1 MDAPAERVGA
11 SLLRRAYGRGMFS
24 RSAQMY
30 DAIYASI
37 RDYPRE
43 AAELDRLIQEHR
55 PGARTLLDVACGT
68 GAHLEHL
75 AGRYEVTGL
84 DLEPEMLAVARERLP
99 HVTFHEGDMADFDL
113 DRRFDA
119 VVCMFS
125 SIGYVQTEERLR
137 SALAAMARHLEPG
150 GVLVVEPWLAPDV
163 WQEGHVAAVHVDE
176 PELKIARMN
185 IAERRGDVSIVDF
198 HYLVATPEGV
208 EHFTELHELGLFTVE
223 QHLDAFRGAGLAVEH
238 DPEGPMGRGVYIAT
252 CPE

>member
-1 MDAPAERVGA
+1 
-11 SLLRRAYGRGMFS
+11 MFS
-24 RSAQMY
+24 RSARIY

-43 AAELDRLIQEHR
+43 AAELDRLIQSRR

-68 GAHLEHL
+68 AAHLEHL
-75 AGRYEVTGL
+75 GDRYDVAGL
-84 DLEPEMLAVARERLP
+84 DLDPEMLAVARERLP
-99 HVTFHEGDMADFDL
+99 AARFYEADMVDFDL
-113 DRRFDA
+113 GRRFDA

-125 SIGYVQTEERLR
+125 SIGYAGTEERLR

-163 WQEGHVAAVHVDE
+163 WQDGHVAAVHVDE

-185 IAERRGDVSIVDF
+185 VARRRGSLSVVDF

-223 QHLDAFRGAGLAVEH
+223 QYLAAFRAAALDVAH
-238 DPEGPMGRGVYIAT
+238 DPEGPMGRGLYVAT
-252 CPE
+252 TA